1 MFEQAISVHLLL
13 TATQALSQMSMTIW
27 FSLSS
32 SSTSPALTRVRLA
45 ISFAFLEPPDEALL
59 TLRNGFRAL
68 ASFFSGDPSWMFSAF
83 RAERVRLRPGVS
95 PGLSEEMDDFVS
107 SVTGDTWS
115 LSCEPR
121 IVERKLRAIDEVSQD
136 AADRREWL
144 DSIRFMGEDP
154 SFLPL
159 TFADGHAGL
168 PWTTMLESSTEVQLG
183 KYVQPVCI
191 LTSEDPRE
199 ALYSPML

>member
-1 MFEQAISVHLLL
+1 
-13 TATQALSQMSMTIW
+13 MTIW

-32 SSTSPALTRVRLA
+32 SSTSPALTSTRLEE
-45 ISFAFLEPPDEALL
+45 SLAFLEPLDEALL
-59 TLRNGFRAL
+59 TLRAGFRAL
-68 ASFFSGDPSWMFSAF
+68 ASFFSGDPSLMFSAF

-107 SVTGDTWS
+107 SVTGDTVS

-121 IVERKLRAIDEVSQD
+121 IVERKSRAVNQVSQD
-136 AADRREWL
+136 AADYRTWL
-144 DSIRFMGEDP
+144 DDIRFMGEDP

-168 PWTTMLESSTEVQLG
+168 P
-183 KYVQPVCI
+183 
-191 LTSEDPRE
+191 
-199 ALYSPML
+199 

>member
-1 MFEQAISVHLLL
+1 MP
-13 TATQALSQMSMTIW
+13 MTIW

-32 SSTSPALTRVRLA
+32 SSSSPALTRVRLA
-45 ISFAFLEPPDEALL
+45 ASLATLEPADEALL
-59 TLRNGFRAL
+59 TLRDGFRAL

-83 RAERVRLRPGVS
+83 RAARVRLRPGVS
-95 PGLSEEMDDFVS
+95 PGLSDEIDDFVS
-107 SVTGDTWS
+107 SVTGDTVS

-121 IVERKLRAIDEVSQD
+121 IVERKSRAVDQVSQT
-136 AADRREWL
+136 AAGWRRWL
-144 DSIRFMGEDP
+144 DNIRFMGEDP

-168 PWTTMLESSTEVQLG
+168 PWTTRPESSTDVQLG
-183 KYVQPVCI
+183 KYVQPVCM

-199 ALYSPML
+199 ALYSPTLS